1 MFKKYVFIALSISLL
16 LMGTLSAFAA
26 TTYPLENAGDVVTT
40 RYVEFEE
47 IDGNVVATTVV
58 SDVKAGTKLALIM
71 SEVVG
76 ENVKITDIDYK
87 TVTDEE
93 TFEVSLKKNEGSI
106 YKAYVWNY
114 TSLTPYTN
122 TAEYPSK
129 NVALEELKIGNL
141 PLDTATK
148 TYDLTISQ
156 INGFPIVTGLAA
168 DNGTKGTVTVNNSTK
183 KVTITLV
190 SSDGTTTEEFVIN
203 YKDITTE
210 LKNWLRNAGIDTGV
224 GITMYV
230 IDENDI

>member
-1 MFKKYVFIALSISLL
+1 M
-16 LMGTLSAFAA
+16 
-26 TTYPLENAGDVVTT
+26 
-40 RYVEFEE
+40 
-47 IDGNVVATTVV
+47 
-58 SDVKAGTKLALIM
+58 
-71 SEVVG
+71 
-76 ENVKITDIDYK
+76 
-87 TVTDEE
+87 
-93 TFEVSLKKNEGSI
+93 VSLKKNEGSI